1 MPFTWESVYSF
12 FSPPATRTSSPEGT
26 PSLLSAAFSSKFNV
40 PTTTKQTDLPMPPT
54 TALGAAAAGPPM
66 PSPAESSTSSL
77 AASERDYFPPNSAYN
92 SSRRRPSMSSTSTA
106 STAAS
111 ELQLPH
117 QPQRSHTTPAPA
129 SQDER
134 PPAPRRSATEVVAP
148 EPMSRQFPKPTHEP
162 SLDELLARKPGKFS
176 LSHYVKNPR
185 EQKIPGELATEA
197 EAAERARKFAE
208 VKRKLVMDHEKIAS
222 LVEKR

>member
-1 MPFTWESVYSF
+1 M
-12 FSPPATRTSSPEGT
+12 A
-26 PSLLSAAFSSKFNV
+26 
-40 PTTTKQTDLPMPPT
+40 
-54 TALGAAAAGPPM
+54 
-66 PSPAESSTSSL
+66 SPAESSTSSL
-77 AASERDYFPPNSAYN
+77 AVNERDYFSPNSAYN
-92 SSRRRPSMSSTSTA
+92 PSSRRRPSMSSTSTA

-111 ELQLPH
+111 DLQLPH
-117 QPQRSHTTPAPA
+117 QPQRSHTTPSAPA

-134 PPAPRRSATEVVAP
+134 PPGPRRSATEIVAP

-185 EQKIPGELATEA
+185 DQKIPGTPATEA
-197 EAAERARKFAE
+197 EAAERARKFEE